1 MICST
6 CHLCVFHRY
15 LQAETLLVVI
25 VLLSETLGWVP
36 SKEQLISANV
46 NTTNYPIGTSL
57 LEMLVAEGAFLSGSP
72 NGNRS
77 YLTYWYTSYTVV
89 CFLALFML
97 REPSFLGKLPQEL
110 LLSYRDAAAATTLHQ
125 LKSKIKKNF
134 EVRRYNMCCH
144 HRLPC

>member
-6 CHLCVFHRY
+6 CHLCVFHRC
-15 LQAETLLVVI
+15 LQAETMLVVI

-77 YLTYWYTSYTVV
+77 YLTYWYTSY
-89 CFLALFML
+89 CCLF
-97 REPSFLGKLPQEL
+97 PS
-110 LLSYRDAAAATTLHQ
+110 SVHA
-125 LKSKIKKNF
+125 
-134 EVRRYNMCCH
+134 
-144 HRLPC
+144 